1 MTKNVFVLFFCL
13 CLHSTGINNDV
24 LEKLEK
30 DINRV
35 WHNLSAFLQLST
47 IKVGKNIY
55 GYTGWPKKNGTVDF
69 SGLCSDQQLSFF
81 TLLDKTSFSHYNN
94 TKIIKFG

>member
-1 MTKNVFVLFFCL
+1 MYYYFLFV

-47 IKVGKNIY
+47 IKVGKKIY
-55 GYTGWPKKNGTVDF
+55 MGIPGGQKKNGTVDF
-69 SGLCSDQQLSFF
+69 LGLCSDQQLSFF
-81 TLLDKTSFSHYNN
+81 TLLDRTSFFSL
-94 TKIIKFG
+94 